1 MKLMN
6 NRDNDYNRVAFTE
19 RPWFGELLFDN
30 NASDAR
36 DHAANERSRD
46 CQPGL

>member
-1 MKLMN
+1 MN
-6 NRDNDYNRVAFTE
+6 CRGNEYEREAFTE

-36 DHAANERSRD
+36 DHAANERSKY
-46 CQPGL
+46 L